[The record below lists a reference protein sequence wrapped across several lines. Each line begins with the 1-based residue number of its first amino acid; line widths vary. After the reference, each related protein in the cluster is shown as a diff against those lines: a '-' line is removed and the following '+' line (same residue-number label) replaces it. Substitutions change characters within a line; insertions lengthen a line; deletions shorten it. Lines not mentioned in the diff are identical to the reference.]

1 MKYIKFTLFIFL
13 GVFHFAGA
21 QLPVSSAGGASV
33 LFLRSGLSARV
44 TGLGEAFTA
53 LADDENSLYYNP
65 AGLFRMANTRFTLN
79 HTQWFEDIKFDNLSF
94 GYRIRDRAGIAFG
107 ISHMWM
113 PQIQGKNEI
122 GQNTGKLSV
131 SSSIFQV
138 GIGFPV
144 LDNVYGGAT
153 VKYFSDNLASYVSS
167 GFALD
172 VGVFVYTIIPELT
185 FGASVQNLGAKVKY
199 NEASQDLP
207 LTLRAGLA
215 YSIPQRT
222 INLSVDVL
230 KSQGSGLKVN
240 MGGEY
245 RVTNNLSLRTG
256 NQFSTGD
263 LFTPSF
269 GLGLA
274 FEERYILNYTYFS
287 NSDLGSTHRIG
298 FTFNLYSPGK
308 KAFRPQDNR
317 PGSIGKKVG
326 KITVQK
332 PRNLR
337 VFFRRDRIVIQWS
350 KVENAHYNV
359 YARYSEKSEWKKITP
374 TPVKQNSVD
383 YKIPIIP
390 GRYYFR
396 VTALV
401 NGRESNFSDEA
412 YIDVQ

>member
-13 GVFHFAGA
+13 GVFHSAGA

-215 YSIPQRT
+215 YSIPQST

-240 MGGEY
+240 MGG
-245 RVTNNLSLRTG
+245 
-256 NQFSTGD
+256 
-263 LFTPSF
+263 
-269 GLGLA
+269 
-274 FEERYILNYTYFS
+274 
-287 NSDLGSTHRIG
+287 
-298 FTFNLYSPGK
+298 
-308 KAFRPQDNR
+308 
-317 PGSIGKKVG
+317 
-326 KITVQK
+326 
-332 PRNLR
+332 
-337 VFFRRDRIVIQWS
+337 
-350 KVENAHYNV
+350 
-359 YARYSEKSEWKKITP
+359 
-374 TPVKQNSVD
+374 
-383 YKIPIIP
+383 
-390 GRYYFR
+390 
-396 VTALV
+396 
-401 NGRESNFSDEA
+401 
-412 YIDVQ
+412 

>member
-1 MKYIKFTLFIFL
+1 MKYIKFLLFIFL
-13 GVFHFAGA
+13 LVFSYAGA
-21 QLPVSSAGGASV
+21 QSPVPSAGGSSV

-65 AGLFRMANTRFTLN
+65 AGLFRMTNTRFTLN
-79 HTQWFEDIKFDNLSF
+79 HTQWFEDIKFDNLTF

-138 GIGFPV
+138 GIGLPI

-172 VGVFVYTIIPELT
+172 IGVFVYTLIPELT

-199 NEASQDLP
+199 NETSQDLP
-207 LTLRAGLA
+207 FTLRAGLA
-215 YSIPQRT
+215 YFIRQRA

-240 MGGEY
+240 LGGEY
-245 RVTNNLSLRTG
+245 RVTSNLSLRTG
-256 NQFSTGD
+256 NQFGTGD

-269 GLGLA
+269 GLGLG

-287 NSDLGSTHRIG
+287 NSDLGGTHRIG
-298 FTFNLYSPGK
+298 FTFNLFSPRGNTY
-308 KAFRPQDNR
+308 RSQDNR
-317 PGSIGKKVG
+317 SRLSGKRVD
-326 KITVQK
+326 KISVRK

-337 VFFRRDRIVIQWS
+337 VFFRQGRMVIQWS

-359 YARYSEKSEWKKITP
+359 YARYSGKSGWKKITK
-374 TPVKQNSVD
+374 TPLTQNGID
-383 YKIPIIP
+383 YKIPIVP

-401 NGRESNFSDEA
+401 NHVESHFSEEA
-412 YIDVQ
+412 YIDVK